1 MKLDF
6 ADDKITIQLMKYKFS
21 LWPDYQILSQSMKY
35 KSNLTSSS
43 TNELCFNTTYLIF
56 FSFSLKN
63 SGTLSCREWH
73 YLNFTKICTLRIII
87 L

>member
-6 ADDKITIQLMKYKFS
+6 ADDKTTIQPMKYKFS

-56 FSFSLKN
+56 SFSLKN
-63 SGTLSCREWH
+63 SETLSCSEWP
-73 YLNFTKICTLRIII
+73 YLSFT
-87 L
+87 